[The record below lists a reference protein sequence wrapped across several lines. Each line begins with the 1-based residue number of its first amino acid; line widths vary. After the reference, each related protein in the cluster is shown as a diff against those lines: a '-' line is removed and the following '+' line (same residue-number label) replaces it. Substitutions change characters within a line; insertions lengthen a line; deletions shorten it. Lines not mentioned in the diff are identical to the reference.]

1 MNFKKTK
8 LPNGLRVITV
18 PTKGNPAV
26 MVLVMVE
33 TGSNY
38 ETKSENGLSHFLEHM
53 CFKATTKR
61 PKTSDIAME
70 LDALGAQNNAFTTNE
85 YTGYYAKASRKH
97 FSKLFNI
104 ISDLYLNPTLPA
116 KDIEKESGVV
126 LEELNM
132 YEDMPERKVWDVLA
146 KLLYGDVPAGRTIIG
161 TKANLKN
168 FRRQDF
174 INYRNKHYVASSTII
189 VVAGDVNEHMVI
201 GEVKKNF
208 KNISQDKKSAK
219 LVVKEVQTSPAI
231 LIHKRKTE
239 QTHMVMAF
247 RAYKAN
253 DKRLPALTLLAEILG
268 KGMSSRLF
276 SRLRDEMGACYYV
289 RASVEQCTDH
299 GVFSIS
305 TGINVSRTKE
315 VIGVLLEECRKLS
328 QIPIS
333 DDELKKAKEH
343 NIGNLY
349 MGLETTD
356 SLAEFYASQEVIS
369 SKPKRPKE
377 IEDKIRKVT
386 ARDIMNVAKDIFKND
401 KLNLAIVGNI
411 TDQKDIK
418 KALLFK

>member
-1 MNFKKTK
+1 MNFKKTT
-8 LPNGLRVITV
+8 LPNGLRIITV

-38 ETKSENGLSHFLEHM
+38 ETKAENGLSHFLEHM
-53 CFKATTKR
+53 CFKATTHR
-61 PKTSDIAME
+61 PNTKDIAME
-70 LDALGAQNNAFTTNE
+70 LDSLGAQNNAFTGNE
-85 YTGYYAKASRKH
+85 YTGYYAKAAKKH

-104 ISDLYLNPTLPA
+104 ISDLYLNPTLPQ

-132 YEDMPERKVWDVLA
+132 YEDMPERKVWDVLVE
-146 KLLYGDVPAGRTIIG
+146 LLYGDVPAGRTIIG
-161 TKANLKN
+161 TKENLKR
-168 FRRQDF
+168 FKRQDF

-189 VVAGDVNEHMVI
+189 VVAGDVSEKAVLN
-201 GEVKKNF
+201 EVKSNF
-208 KNISQDKKSAK
+208 KNISRVKKSSK
-219 LVVKEVQTSPAI
+219 LKVKEVQRSPA
-231 LIHKRKTE
+231 LLVRKRETE

-247 RAYKAN
+247 RAYSAN
-253 DKRLPALTLLAEILG
+253 DKRIPTLALLAEILG

-289 RASVEQCTDH
+289 KAGVDQFTDH
-299 GVFSIS
+299 GYLAIS

-328 QIPIS
+328 ENPAS
-333 DDELKKAKEH
+333 DDELNKAKEH
-343 NIGNLY
+343 YIGNLY

-356 SLAEFYASQEVIS
+356 SLAEFYAGQEVVS
-369 SKPKRPKE
+369 SQLKKPKE

-386 ARDIMNVAKDIFKND
+386 AKDIMKVAKDIFRND
-401 KLNLAIVGNI
+401 NLNLAIIGNI
-411 TDQKDIK
+411 EDQKDIK
-418 KALLFK
+418 KALSFK